1 MGIRGPS
8 QGVHLGAMLT
18 RRRLLSLLA
27 LAGLGVVGA
36 GGLAVGGAYQFQ
48 INRYRRVLR
57 GLDRPL
63 RVVQLSDL
71 HYGPWVHAA
80 SVQAWV
86 KAANAEKPDL
96 IVITGD
102 QIESGL
108 RLDWLKGIY
117 RATTPNLDDLLT
129 ALGELRAPLGVYA
142 IWGNH
147 DNGLPNVKRY
157 LGQRLPKR
165 GIEVLSN
172 QGLWVRDDLYL
183 SGVDDYWAEEANP
196 KVSLA
201 DYRAGKASLALAHN
215 PDFWDFYQ
223 GLPVSLVLSGHTHGG
238 QVYLPGV
245 GAPWTPSYYGQSYL
259 GGWYSPGYSPASPPV
274 AGFVTRGLGMT
285 VLPLRINAPAEL
297 VVFDFIPEG

>member
-1 MGIRGPS
+1 
-8 QGVHLGAMLT
+8 MLT
-18 RRRLLSLLA
+18 RRRLLALLA

-36 GGLAVGGAYQFQ
+36 GGLAVGSTYQFQ
-48 INRYRRVLR
+48 INRYRRVLL
-57 GLDRPL
+57 GLDRPM

-86 KAANAEKPDL
+86 QATNDEQPDL

-102 QIESGL
+102 LIESGL

-117 RATTPNLDDLLT
+117 QAATPDLDDLLAT
-129 ALGELRAPLGVYA
+129 LGELQAPLGVYS

-147 DNGLPNVKRY
+147 DNGVQESKRY
-157 LGQRLPKR
+157 LAQRLPKH
-165 GIEVLSN
+165 GIQVLNN
-172 QGLWVRDDLYL
+172 QGLFPRDDLYL

-196 KVSLA
+196 KASLA
-201 DYRAGKASLALAHN
+201 GYRKGKASLALAHN

-223 GLPVSLVLSGHTHGG
+223 DLPVSLVLSGHTHGG
-238 QVYLPGV
+238 QVYLPGI
-245 GAPWTPSYYGQSYL
+245 GAPWTPSFYKQSYL
-259 GGWYSPGYSPASPPV
+259 GGWYNPGYSPGSPPV
-274 AGFVTRGLGMT
+274 PGFVSRGLGMT